1 MLVITPPGLEKYF
14 EKVADAL
21 KVGPLTWKPEQEI
34 ARRYGQEFL
43 EHVKH
48 WGQ

>member
-1 MLVITPPGLEKYF
+1 MITPPGLEKYS
-14 EKVADAL
+14 EEVAEAL
-21 KVGPLTWKPEQEI
+21 KAGPLTWKLKQEI
-34 ARRYGQEFL
+34 ACHYGQEFL